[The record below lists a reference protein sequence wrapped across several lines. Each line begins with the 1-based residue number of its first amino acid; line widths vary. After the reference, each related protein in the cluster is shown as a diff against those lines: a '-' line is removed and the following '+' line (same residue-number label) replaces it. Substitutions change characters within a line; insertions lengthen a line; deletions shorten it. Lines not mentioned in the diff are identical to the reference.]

1 MADQELIV
9 DWHEEVALLTLN
21 RPQRRNALS
30 TTQLISLAECFE
42 GLGREGKARCAIL
55 RGSGDKA
62 FCAGM
67 DLTTF
72 PEGVPEELLN
82 RIQAKGPLQYA
93 LEAIEDCPIPVIA
106 MISGYGLGAGCEL
119 SMACDLRVGS
129 ENCVIG
135 MPPARLGIVYPPEGL
150 ARFVRT
156 VGLAQAKK
164 LFLTARYFPAPEAL
178 QMGLLHYVAPDDQ
191 LESFT
196 MELARDIVS
205 RAPLALGGMKR
216 SLNILSKYIPPPAEE
231 LEEIDALIAKTL
243 ASRDVAEA
251 LAAFKEKRDPRFK
264 GE

>member
-106 MISGYGLGAGCEL
+106 MISGYGLGAGCEF
-119 SMACDLRVGS
+119 SNAFCLRVGS
-129 ENCVIG
+129 E
-135 MPPARLGIVYPPEGL
+135 
-150 ARFVRT
+150 
-156 VGLAQAKK
+156 
-164 LFLTARYFPAPEAL
+164 
-178 QMGLLHYVAPDDQ
+178 HW
-191 LESFT
+191 
-196 MELARDIVS
+196 
-205 RAPLALGGMKR
+205 
-216 SLNILSKYIPPPAEE
+216 
-231 LEEIDALIAKTL
+231 
-243 ASRDVAEA
+243 
-251 LAAFKEKRDPRFK
+251 
-264 GE
+264 